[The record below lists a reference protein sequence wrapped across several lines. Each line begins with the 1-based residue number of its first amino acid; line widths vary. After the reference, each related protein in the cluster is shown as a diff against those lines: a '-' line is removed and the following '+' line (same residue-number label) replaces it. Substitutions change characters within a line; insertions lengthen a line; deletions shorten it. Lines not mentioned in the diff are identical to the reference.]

1 MRRTVEQVIKILEK
15 HGLRCSWDGLTSVI
29 ELLDCQGNT
38 YQSIIWEGTYLR
50 LEAEAHEGNSMACG
64 MLSDALN
71 AMYNE
76 VTITHD

>member
-50 LEAEAHEGNSMACG
+50 EGDTGERMTLAEYLG
-64 MLSDALN
+64 
-71 AMYNE
+71 Y
-76 VTITHD
+76 